1 MVTKSLYFNYAQK
14 AKGSKM
20 ANYNVSGLQSLA
32 DLAHEAAIKSIP
44 GKPLETTQPA
54 ETVTPCADNDKAC
67 TKRWIDSISDCC

>member
-1 MVTKSLYFNYAQK
+1 
-14 AKGSKM
+14 M

-44 GKPLETTQPA
+44 SKPLETTQPA
-54 ETVTPCADNDKAC
+54 ETVTPCADNDNAC